1 MKKIMFAVPEHAAEF
16 VRAANLKDE
25 GITKLDLG
33 GSFIGGYLPELVE
46 ALKDTGVEE
55 LNMTETGISE
65 AGSIQYLDA
74 IVRQVGIDKLAID
87 HSDTTAF
94 TQKIAEL
101 EHEKSLIVDETL
113 QGIVADT
120 VPHDL
125 VNLIGGYDD
134 GIEICPDAS
143 SMHFLP

>member
-1 MKKIMFAVPEHAAEF
+1 MKKILFAVPEHAAEF

-33 GSFIGGYLPELVE
+33 GNFSGGYVSELAE
-46 ALKDTGVEE
+46 ALKDTGVKE
-55 LNMTETGISE
+55 LNMTRTGISE
-65 AGSIQYLDA
+65 AESIEFVGA

-87 HSDTTAF
+87 HSETPAF

-113 QGIVADT
+113 QGIAADT
-120 VPHDL
+120 VPNDL
-125 VNLIGGYDD
+125 VNLIGGYDEV
-134 GIEICPDAS
+134 IEICTDVS
-143 SMHFLP
+143 SLHFYP

>member
-55 LNMTETGISE
+55 LNMTETV
-65 AGSIQYLDA
+65 AYP
-74 IVRQVGIDKLAID
+74 KLEVYN
-87 HSDTTAF
+87 T
-94 TQKIAEL
+94 
-101 EHEKSLIVDETL
+101 
-113 QGIVADT
+113 
-120 VPHDL
+120 
-125 VNLIGGYDD
+125 
-134 GIEICPDAS
+134 
-143 SMHFLP
+143 

>member
-33 GSFIGGYLPELVE
+33 GNFIGGYLPELIE

-87 HSDTTAF
+87 HSETPAF
-94 TQKIAEL
+94 TQE
-101 EHEKSLIVDETL
+101 
-113 QGIVADT
+113 IVADT

-125 VNLIGGYDD
+125 VNLIGGYDEV
-134 GIEICPDAS
+134 IEIFPDVS